1 MQNVL
6 SIRIPKELK
15 EKMNRFD
22 INWKEVLIKA
32 IEERI
37 KKIEAQRILTE
48 IDKINEGLEVSKIP
62 SWKIIREDRDAS
74 H

>member
-1 MQNVL
+1 MQHVI

-15 EKMNRFD
+15 EKMDCFD

-37 KKIEAQRILTE
+37 KQIEAQRILTE
-48 IDKINEGLEVSKIP
+48 MDKINEGLEVSKIP